1 MMVVQIFTF
10 VKLACPQYIHGKM
23 GVKKLYLRSLR
34 YKAIYFWGAVVFGIF
49 LLYVCTRP
57 HSMME
62 RWHYPD
68 ISDLFDA
75 ANHFIGFT
83 LFNFLVLSVLQSLL
97 HKRAAVALL
106 AVGVSWG
113 LVCELL
119 QLFIP
124 SRSFQLMDVGANTL
138 PSFLVF
144 CIFKMKKKSMYDKV

>member
-1 MMVVQIFTF
+1 MVVKIFIF
-10 VKLACPQYIHGKM
+10 VKLAYPQYIHGKM
-23 GVKKLYLRSLR
+23 GMKDLYLRSLR
-34 YKAIYFWGAVVFGIF
+34 HRALYFSGAVAFGLF

-75 ANHFIGFT
+75 MNHFVGFT
-83 LFNFLVLSVLQSLL
+83 LFNFLVLSAIQSARRRPAGTL
-97 HKRAAVALL
+97 LL
-106 AVGVSWG
+106 AVGLLWG

-138 PSFLVF
+138 PSLLVF
-144 CIFKMKKKSMYDKV
+144 CIFKLKMKSMYNKV